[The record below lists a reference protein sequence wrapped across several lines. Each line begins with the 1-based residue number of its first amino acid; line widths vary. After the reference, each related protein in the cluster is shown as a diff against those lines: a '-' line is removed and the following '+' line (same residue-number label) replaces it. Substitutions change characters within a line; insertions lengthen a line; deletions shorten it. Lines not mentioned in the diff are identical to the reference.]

1 MALENVDLS
10 QADLA
15 TVTTEKQRLDEFI
28 HGLKAVEKQVIMVL
42 QTLGN
47 YLWLVSCDSVLLLLP
62 HYEFLQPDASI
73 SGDRAV
79 P

>member
-28 HGLKAVEKQVIMVL
+28 HGLKAVEKQVIVAF
-42 QTLGN
+42 QALGI

-62 HYEFLQPDASI
+62 HYVFHQPDASF
-73 SGDRAV
+73 SR
-79 P
+79 